1 MAESAKFH
9 PALTITN
16 VKSLVSITL
25 DNEQALYHS
34 WAALFTNLT
43 RVHDL
48 YDHIVPPTE
57 EPSRATYLA
66 AKTADPAMWKCLDAA
81 ILKWIYGIISSDLL
95 LAILRRDD
103 TAEGAWKRLQALF
116 QDNKASQ
123 ATLLKEDFTSAIFE
137 EHHIIDNYCNY
148 LQSLA
153 DQLAAVDAPVS
164 NGRLVLC
171 LTGSL
176 PEAYSGTVDFI
187 QNQEPLPSFESCR
200 SWLKM
205 AERTIKARVARE
217 SGTRGGTAMV
227 AATSND
233 SSSAPKRNNS
243 NNKGHNNNKNK
254 GQGKASGQQGGASSG
269 QSSQWQPRPPAQSQW
284 PQWQPN

>member
-1 MAESAKFH
+1 MAESVKFH

-16 VKSLVSITL
+16 VKSLIPVTL

-57 EPSRATYLA
+57 EPARAAYIA
-66 AKTADPAMWKCLDAA
+66 AKTADPTIWKRLDAA
-81 ILKWIYGIISSDLL
+81 ILQWIYDTISSDLL

-103 TAEGAWKRLQALF
+103 IAEGAWKRLEALF
-116 QDNKASQ
+116 QDNKASR
-123 ATLLKEDFTSAIFE
+123 ATLLEEDFTGAIFE
-137 EHHIIDNYCNY
+137 EHHTIDTYCNY

-153 DQLAAVDAPVS
+153 DQLADVDAPVS
-164 NGRLVLC
+164 NGRLVLR

-200 SWLKM
+200 SQLKM
-205 AERTIKARVARE
+205 AEHTIKARVARE

-233 SSSAPKRNNS
+233 SNDSSSAPKRNNS
-243 NNKGHNNNKNK
+243 NNKGRNNNKNRGK
-254 GQGKASGQQGGASSG
+254 GKGSAQQGGANSG
-269 QSSQWQPRPPAQSQW
+269 QFSQQPRPQA
-284 PQWQPN
+284 